1 MMVTNILLT
10 FLIFLI
16 LSIIG
21 CGVYIWFRYVKKF
34 LNDAGK
40 LKTKGKDTI
49 LKEFDEKGNMFAK
62 DSIIKLRVK

>member
-34 LNDAGK
+34 LSDANK

-49 LKEFDEKGNMFAK
+49 LKEFDEITKIFDKMF
-62 DSIIKLRVK
+62 

>member
-21 CGVYIWFRYVKKF
+21 FGVYIWFKYVKKF
-34 LNDAGK
+34 LNDADK

-49 LKEFDEKGNMFAK
+49 LKEFDEITKIFDKMF
-62 DSIIKLRVK
+62 